1 MSEANTS
8 APAETGEL
16 DMSAAADLVPDDAF
30 ELPEDSD
37 EEHPEGAAEPAAE
50 EAPTEEEPEG
60 EEPAAPTE
68 EEPPAEP
75 EQPESTAEGPQ
86 TVVIDG
92 KAIPLQEVQNGY
104 LRQADYTR
112 KTQEVAAERQA
123 LQAERTTVTNDRQQ
137 LASILDLATDIVK
150 AHLPPEP
157 DPALIDTDVVGYMQQ
172 DRAYKAAMAELTKLA
187 DARKTADA
195 GSSKEQVAATE
206 QAETARREALA
217 TEYRQLQTKVPELRT
232 PEGHKAFFAKAE
244 AAGAHYGLSPQ
255 DVQGIQDHRALLVL
269 ADAARLARSDG
280 SKPTHAVALEQVGPA
295 ATSTPSRSST
305 RACCR
310 KATDP
315 LTESA

>member
-244 AAGAHYGLSPQ
+244 AHTLMPQ
-255 DVQGIQDHRALLVL
+255 V
-269 ADAARLARSDG
+269 
-280 SKPTHAVALEQVGPA
+280 P
-295 ATSTPSRSST
+295 
-305 RACCR
+305 
-310 KATDP
+310 
-315 LTESA
+315 